1 MGARD
6 EHMKLHRLH
15 TGVII
20 THIDTGLGISVK
32 VRHPKDI
39 DYIVWELLYRT
50 QEFYSRFK

>member
-6 EHMKLHRLH
+6 EYMKLHRLH